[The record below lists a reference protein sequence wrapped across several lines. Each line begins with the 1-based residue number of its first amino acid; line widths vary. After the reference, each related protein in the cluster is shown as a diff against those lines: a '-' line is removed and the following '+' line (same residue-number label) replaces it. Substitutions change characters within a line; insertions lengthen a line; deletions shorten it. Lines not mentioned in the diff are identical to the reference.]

1 MTQNIYHIYLIQL
14 ARNTFGYGEYF
25 KNIENKDLY
34 LEFAFYKTNIY
45 RTVYKKADK
54 IKKLLELKRE

>member
-1 MTQNIYHIYLIQL
+1 LIQL
-14 ARNTFGYGEYF
+14 ARNTFEYSEYF
-25 KNIENKDLY
+25 KNKENKDLY

-45 RTVYKKADK
+45 RTVYKKADE